1 MQRIKTV
8 KKKTT
13 VGRRMTII
21 RWNGVEGRM
30 VLSMTSTLQL

>member
-8 KKKTT
+8 KKKKT
-13 VGRRMTII
+13 VERRMTIT

-30 VLSMTSTLQL
+30 VTSTLQL